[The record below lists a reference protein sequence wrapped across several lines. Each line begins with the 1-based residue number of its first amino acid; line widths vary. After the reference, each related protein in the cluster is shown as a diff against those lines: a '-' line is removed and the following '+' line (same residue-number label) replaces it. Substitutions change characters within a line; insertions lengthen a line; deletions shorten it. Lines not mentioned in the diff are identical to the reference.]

1 MSVRIPARLRAP
13 LLIAVAGLAVGSV
26 DVARYGWAAGP
37 VVVLAVVVVGVPV
50 VLYRWGARD
59 TDSGA
64 AIRRQLDERQAFQ
77 RLRVQAL
84 VGRVMT
90 LAAAGAFLGAV
101 GAKATLWP
109 FAVALALPVLSAL
122 VGRAFYGDRHQ

>member
-1 MSVRIPARLRAP
+1 MSVQIPARLRAP
-13 LLIAVAGLAVGSV
+13 LLIVVAGLVVGGV

-37 VVVLAVVVVGVPV
+37 VVVLAAVVVGVPV

-59 TDSGA
+59 TDGGA
-64 AIRRQLDERQAFQ
+64 AIRRQLDERQAYQ

-101 GAKATLWP
+101 SAKATLWP

-122 VGRAFYGDRHQ
+122 VGRAYYGDRHE